1 LNLTNSG
8 NVLTI
13 REDAPSGWEQYV
25 LLMSDNHHDSP
36 LCDRKLEEKHLKE
49 ARAKGAWILQAGDLF
64 DAMQG
69 RKDPRSSYDN
79 LDPALKG
86 DDYLDR
92 LVRFNGDFLAP
103 YAENILLM
111 ARGNHETSALKHYGV
126 DLTSNLVYRL
136 RSEYHSQAV
145 AGGYGGWVRFLFTMD
160 KTKRASL
167 NLKYFHGAGGG
178 APVTRGIIAT
188 NRQAVYLPDAD
199 IVWNGHNHEGYV
211 TMIQR
216 ERISNAGK
224 LFQDVQW
231 HVRTPGYMNG
241 YRDGS
246 SGWAVESGM
255 APTPLGCVWL
265 RLFREG
271 DRIRVN
277 AIQDVR

>member
-1 LNLTNSG
+1 MNLTNSG

-49 ARAKGAWILQAGDLF
+49 ARDKGAWILQAGDLF

-79 LDPALKG
+79 LDHALKG

-92 LVRFNGDFLAP
+92 LVRFNGEFLAP
-103 YAENILLM
+103 YADNILLM

-126 DLTSNLVYRL
+126 DLTSNLVYRM
-136 RSEYHSQAV
+136 RTEYKSQVV

-167 NLKYFHGAGGG
+167 NLKYFHGSGGYS
-178 APVTRGIIAT
+178 PVNKGISAAS
-188 NRQAVYLPDAD
+188 RQATYLPDAD
-199 IVWNGHNHEGYV
+199 VVWNGHLHDGYV

-216 ERISNAGK
+216 ERLSAAGK
-224 LFQDVQW
+224 IFSDCQW
-231 HVRTPGYMNG
+231 HVRTPGYLNSYG
-241 YRDGS
+241 DGS
-246 SGWAVESGM
+246 AGWAVEKGM

-265 RLFREG
+265 RLYRDG

>member
-1 LNLTNSG
+1 MNLTNAG
-8 NVLTI
+8 NVLTV
-13 REDAPSGWEQYV
+13 REDAPNGWEQYV

-36 LCDRKLEEKHLKE
+36 LCERKMEEKHLKE
-49 ARAKGAWILQAGDLF
+49 AKEKGAWILQAGDYF

-79 LDPALKG
+79 LDIALKG

-92 LVRFNGDFLAP
+92 LVKFNGEFLAP
-103 YAENILLM
+103 YADNILM
-111 ARGNHETSALKHYGV
+111 IGRGNHETSALKHYGV
-126 DLTSNLVYRL
+126 DLTSNLVYRM
-136 RSEYHSQAV
+136 RTEYNSPVV
-145 AGGYGGWVRFLFTMD
+145 AGGYGGWIRFMFTMD

-178 APVTRGIIAT
+178 APVTRGMIAT
-188 NRQAVYLPDAD
+188 NRQAVFLPDAD
-199 IVWNGHNHEGYV
+199 VVWNGHIHESYV

-216 ERISNAGK
+216 ERLSKAGRVY
-224 LFQDVQW
+224 QDCQW

-246 SGWAVESGM
+246 GGWAVESGM
-255 APTPLGCVWL
+255 APTPIGCVWL
-265 RLFREG
+265 RLFRED

>member
-1 LNLTNSG
+1 
-8 NVLTI
+8 VLTI

-36 LCDRKLEEKHLKE
+36 LCERKLEEKHLKE
-49 ARAKGAWILQAGDLF
+49 AKERGAWILQAGDYF

-69 RKDPRSSYDN
+69 KQDPRASYNN
-79 LDPALKG
+79 LDPALLG

-92 LVRFNGDFLAP
+92 LVKFNAEFLAP
-103 YAENILLM
+103 FADNILM
-111 ARGNHETSALKHYGV
+111 IGKGNHETSALKHYGV
-126 DLTSNLVYRL
+126 DLTANLVYRL
-136 RSEYHSQAV
+136 RSEYKSPV
-145 AGGYGGWVRFLFTMD
+145 FAGGFGGWVRFMFTMD
-160 KTKRASL
+160 KTKKASL
-167 NLKYFHGAGGG
+167 NLKYYHGSGGS
-178 APVTRGIIAT
+178 APVTRGVIAT
-188 NRQAVYLPDAD
+188 NRQAVFLPDAD
-199 IVWNGHNHEGYV
+199 VVWNGHNHEGYV

-216 ERISNAGK
+216 ERLSMAGK
-224 LFQDVQW
+224 VYQDVQW

-246 SGWAVESGM
+246 GGWAVENGM

-271 DRIRVN
+271 DRIMVN

>member
-1 LNLTNSG
+1 M
-8 NVLTI
+8 TI

-49 ARAKGAWILQAGDLF
+49 AQAKGAWILQAGDLF

-92 LVRFNGDFLAP
+92 LVRFNGEFLAP
-103 YAENILLM
+103 YADNILM
-111 ARGNHETSALKHYGV
+111 IGRGNHETSALKHYGV
-126 DLTSNLVYRL
+126 DLTSNLVYRM
-136 RSEYHSQAV
+136 RSEYKSQVV

-224 LFQDVQW
+224 QYQDVQW
-231 HVRTPGYMNG
+231 HVRTPGYLNS

-246 SGWAVESGM
+246 GGWAVEQGM

>member
-1 LNLTNSG
+1 MNIDNRE
-8 NVLTI
+8 NVITI

-49 ARAKGAWILQAGDLF
+49 AKAKNAWILFGGDYA

-69 RKDPRSSYDN
+69 RKDPRGSYDN

-92 LVRFNGDFLAP
+92 LVKFNTEFLAP
-103 YAENILLM
+103 YADNIYLM

-126 DLTSNLVYRL
+126 DLTSQMVYRM
-136 RSEYHSQAV
+136 RAEYDSPVV
-145 AGGYGGWVRFLFTMD
+145 AGGYGGWVRFMFTMD
-160 KTKRASL
+160 KTKKASL
-167 NLKYFHGAGGG
+167 NMKYFHGAGGE
-178 APVTRGIIAT
+178 APVTRGAIQT
-188 NRQAVYLPDAD
+188 NRQAVYLPDAN
-199 IVWNGHNHEGYV
+199 IVWNGHSHQGYTIMV
-211 TMIQR
+211 QR
-216 ERISNAGK
+216 ERLSNKGDVY
-224 LFQDVQW
+224 QDCQW
-231 HVRTPGYMNG
+231 HVRTPGYLNG
-241 YRDGS
+241 YGDGS
-246 SGWAVESGM
+246 KGWAVEGGM

-277 AIQDVR
+277 AIQDIR

>member
-1 LNLTNSG
+1 MNLDNVD

-13 REDAPSGWEQYV
+13 RETAPAGWEQYV

-36 LCDRKLEEKHLKE
+36 LCDRKLEKKHLDE
-49 ARAKGAWILQAGDLF
+49 AKAKGAWILFGVDQF

-92 LVRFNGDFLAP
+92 LVRFNSEFYAP
-103 YAENILLM
+103 YAENILLF
-111 ARGNHETSALKHYGV
+111 ARGNHETAALKHYGV
-126 DLTSNLVYRL
+126 DLTSNLVYRM
-136 RSEYHSQAV
+136 RTEYGCKAS

-160 KTKRASL
+160 KTKRFSL
-167 NLKYFHGAGGG
+167 NLKYFHGAGGE
-178 APVTRGIIAT
+178 APVTRGMIQT

-199 IVWNGHNHEGYV
+199 IIWNGHLHSGYI

-216 ERISNAGK
+216 ERLSSAGVIY
-224 LFQDVQW
+224 QDCQY
-231 HVRTPGYMNG
+231 HVRTPGYLNS
-241 YRDGS
+241 YADGS
-246 SGWAVESGM
+246 YGWSVEKGM

-271 DRIRVN
+271 NRIRIT
-277 AIQDVR
+277 ATQDVR

>member
-1 LNLTNSG
+1 MNLANSG
-8 NVLTI
+8 NVLTV
-13 REDAPSGWEQYV
+13 REDAPNGWEQYV

-136 RSEYHSQAV
+136 RSEYGSQV
-145 AGGYGGWVRFLFTMD
+145 TAGGYGGWVRFLFTMD

-167 NLKYFHGAGGG
+167 NLKYFHGAGGS
-178 APVTRGIIAT
+178 APVTRGVIAT

>member
-1 LNLTNSG
+1 MNLTNSD

-13 REDAPSGWEQYV
+13 RENAPNGWEQYV

-36 LCDRKLEEKHLKE
+36 LCDRKLEKKHLDE
-49 ARAKGAWILQAGDLF
+49 AKQKNAWIFQGGDLF

-79 LDPALKG
+79 LDPELKG

-92 LVRFNGDFLAP
+92 LVKFNSEFYAP
-103 YAENILLM
+103 YAENILLF
-111 ARGNHETSALKHYGV
+111 ARGNHETAALKHYGV
-126 DLTSNLVYRL
+126 DLTSNLVYRM
-136 RSEYHSQAV
+136 RTEYGCKAS

-160 KTKRASL
+160 KTKRFSL
-167 NLKYFHGAGGG
+167 NLKYFHGAGGE
-178 APVTRGIIAT
+178 APVTRGMIQT

-199 IVWNGHNHEGYV
+199 IIWNGHLHSGYI

-216 ERISNAGK
+216 ERLSSAGVIY
-224 LFQDVQW
+224 QDCQY
-231 HVRTPGYMNG
+231 HVRTPGYLNS
-241 YRDGS
+241 YADGS
-246 SGWAVESGM
+246 YGWSVEKGM

-271 DRIRVN
+271 NRIRIT
-277 AIQDVR
+277 ATQDVR

>member
-1 LNLTNSG
+1 MNLTNSG

-199 IVWNGHNHEGYV
+199 IVWNGHNHESYV

>member
-1 LNLTNSG
+1 MNLTNSG

-103 YAENILLM
+103 YADNLLM
-111 ARGNHETSALKHYGV
+111 IGRGNHETSALKHYGV

-136 RSEYHSQAV
+136 RSEYGSQV
-145 AGGYGGWVRFLFTMD
+145 TAGGYGGWVRFLFTMD

-167 NLKYFHGAGGG
+167 NLKYFHGAGGS
-178 APVTRGIIAT
+178 APVTRGVIAT